1 MPACALRLPHRRAL
15 TLCIL
20 AACAAHPGTVL
31 AGQDNGGTRQH
42 AAGAGGAG
50 SSSPG
55 GGGAGG
61 AGSYYALNFF
71 GYGANGT
78 GGTGN
83 GGYNPGTNGS
93 NGLGGTGGTAGYTT
107 TRPSEFLNGAWNGT
121 AGGNGSNPGSGGG
134 GGGVGI
140 YFVSGNQ
147 QIDATASTRGGDGG
161 NGADDSGGGAGGGG
175 GGGSGAALTTGAV
188 LINYSSIT
196 GGNGGASGGSTNTE
210 TQGAGGGGGG
220 AGVWMAPTTTF
231 TNRGTVTGGNGG
243 IARDTGGAGGGGAGI
258 VSDNGGA
265 SIVNYGTVI
274 GGLSGTGVRAHAFDL
289 YGGNNVLALSTGTS
303 LTGDVYAYG
312 SSNELRLD
320 GSGSTGSNVS
330 GFDVVSAT
338 TNATWALNGAFLR
351 GGSTRFEIG
360 SGASATLAGAITG
373 SGDVTKNG
381 AGTLTLGGNNTYTGT
396 TTLNAGVLALTQSNS
411 ARAPYI
417 VNGGTLQLGSGAYNI
432 GNLSGTGGSIVGPG
446 VFNVQQS
453 TAATYAGDVGVTAFQ
468 KTGAATLTLAGNV
481 TSTQLTINTGT
492 LQLTNN
498 ANTRVIGG
506 NIVNQGTLAI
516 LGTAA
521 TTLSG
526 NLSGAG
532 NLTVGGT
539 GPVAL
544 GGNNSYTGGTTVA
557 SGSSVRATSNS
568 AFGSGTLAL
577 GGNNAL
583 ILATNGMSIGNAITL
598 GGATSLSVTT
608 GQSATLSGALS
619 GAGSIVK
626 SGDSTLTLSGN
637 NTYTGSTSLY
647 GGVLALTQSNNAR
660 AAYIITGGTLQLA
673 GTTYNL
679 GNLTGSGGSITG
691 AGLLSV
697 QQSTDATYAGNVA
710 IGTLSKTGSAWL
722 TLSGALNA
730 DHIVIDAGALRLSD
744 TGSART
750 ITADVVNQGIFSVIG
765 SVDQTLTGNLSGSG
779 SLAFGGSGLLTI
791 SGNNSYSGS
800 TFIDTSTHVRA
811 TSSSAF
817 GSGLVAG
824 AQFVLDFGADD
835 LSVANNFSLGSG
847 VNFNVDAGRIG
858 MLTGAISDI
867 SGLTKTGTG
876 TLVIDGHTTN
886 TVTTT
891 VDQGTLT
898 VGSATGSAAYLA
910 GDALVLSGATL
921 AGHGRV
927 DGDVTVIS
935 GGTISPGNSVGTL
948 SLGGDLTMQS
958 GSSLR
963 YELGSPGADFLHT
976 GIGDRISVG
985 GNASFDDVTLDLI
998 ATPGFGA
1005 GVYRLFDVG
1014 GVASFTNGGLQL
1026 GTTPANSLLT
1036 LRYLAADHAIDLL
1049 NTQGAALSF
1058 WNANGLASGS
1068 TMGGGNGIWSLTSVN
1083 FTDAS
1088 GSVTAPL
1095 SPQPGFAVFGGE
1107 AGTVALNSGAG
1118 DIAVTGLQIMSGG
1131 YRLTGAPLTLAGN
1144 ADGLATVRVGDGSA
1158 ASANVTATID
1168 SVIEGTHGLT
1178 KTDAGTLVLT
1188 ADNTWTGGVV
1198 VDGGTLSVARD
1209 ANLGDTSNALTL
1221 DGGVLR
1227 NTAAFVSDRH
1237 VAVGTSGGAIDTA
1250 SDLVLAQG
1258 ITGSGML
1265 HKLGAGTLLLTGTN
1279 TYTGGTSVDAG
1290 TLIVGDGA
1298 HAGSLIGPVVD
1309 NATLVFDRA
1318 DDVTFDGALSG
1329 AGQLVK
1335 RGAGSFA
1342 IGDGAAFTGT
1352 TRVDAGTLD
1361 LRGTLGGSVTLG
1373 SATALTGQGAIG
1385 ALVASNGSTISV
1397 AGDGTTGSLQVTGNV
1412 TLASASRY
1420 VVTVTPAGTSDLIA
1434 ANGTATLQGGLID
1447 ARFSGTTVKPST
1459 RYTIL
1464 TAAGGVSGTF
1474 DSVTVDKP
1482 FLTPS
1487 LSYGAQAVY
1496 LELDRNDVDFATL
1509 ATNQNAGSTATAIQ
1523 SQGIGGNLFDALAVL
1538 DNADVM
1544 PALDSL
1550 TGVVYASSRSARTD
1564 DARQVRD
1571 TVQRHL
1577 DADHDGQLP
1586 GSGAWTATW
1595 GHWGDV
1601 GGNSTIGFDRSRS
1614 NGGGLLAGVDRDLN
1628 GVRVGALGGAGNL
1641 STRSGNDSVNAKS
1654 RIAGVY
1660 ASADVGA
1667 WQLSAGA
1674 TYAWQRMDAH
1684 RGLDVPGLATQ
1695 HASARY
1701 DGNLAQGWLDAGYR
1715 IALSGASLTPF
1726 ANVARVRTQQ
1736 DGFTEQQADAALV
1749 TRGTRETTTVATVGL
1764 RSSVSVGDGIDAH
1777 AKLGYQRAYG
1787 DLTPIDRQRFLDGGD
1802 TFVIQGAPLA
1812 RNAGIADLG
1821 VNFVI
1826 GRHTTVGASYQG
1838 RFGGGSKD
1846 QGARLDVAVRW

>member
-1 MPACALRLPHRRAL
+1 MVVHRSQAAWRRPSSPLRAPGRRVL
-15 TLCIL
+15 TLCIV
-20 AACAAHPGTVL
+20 AACAAHPGAVF

-93 NGLGGTGGTAGYTT
+93 NGLGGAGGTAGYTT
-107 TRPSEFLNGAWNGT
+107 GGPSEFLSGAWNGT

-161 NGADDSGGGAGGGG
+161 TGADDSGGGAGGGG

-188 LINYSSIT
+188 LLNYSTIT
-196 GGNGGASGGSTNTE
+196 GGNGGASGRSTNTA

-220 AGVWMAPTTTF
+220 AGVWMAPTTLF

-320 GSGSTGSNVS
+320 GSGSTTSNVS

-373 SGDVTKNG
+373 GGDVTKNG
-381 AGTLTLGGNNTYTGT
+381 AGTLTLSGSNTYTGT
-396 TTLNAGVLALTQSNS
+396 TTLNAGGLALTQSNN
-411 ARAPYI
+411 ARAPYV
-417 VNGGTLQLGSGAYNI
+417 VNGGTLQLGSGTYNI
-432 GNLSGTGGSIVGPG
+432 GNLSGAGGSIVGPG
-446 VFNVQQS
+446 VFNVQES
-453 TAATYAGDVGVTAFQ
+453 AAATYAGDVSVTSFQ
-468 KTGAATLTLAGNV
+468 KTGAATLTLTGNV
-481 TSTQLTINTGT
+481 TSTQLAINTGT
-492 LQLTNN
+492 LQLTNT
-498 ANTRVIGG
+498 ANTRVVGG
-506 NIVNQGTLAI
+506 NIANQGTVAI

-539 GPVAL
+539 GPVSL

-557 SGSSVRATSNS
+557 SGSS
-568 AFGSGTLAL
+568 
-577 GGNNAL
+577 
-583 ILATNGMSIGNAITL
+583 
-598 GGATSLSVTT
+598 
-608 GQSATLSGALS
+608 
-619 GAGSIVK
+619 
-626 SGDSTLTLSGN
+626 
-637 NTYTGSTSLY
+637 
-647 GGVLALTQSNNAR
+647 
-660 AAYIITGGTLQLA
+660 
-673 GTTYNL
+673 
-679 GNLTGSGGSITG
+679 
-691 AGLLSV
+691 
-697 QQSTDATYAGNVA
+697 
-710 IGTLSKTGSAWL
+710 
-722 TLSGALNA
+722 
-730 DHIVIDAGALRLSD
+730 
-744 TGSART
+744 
-750 ITADVVNQGIFSVIG
+750 
-765 SVDQTLTGNLSGSG
+765 
-779 SLAFGGSGLLTI
+779 
-791 SGNNSYSGS
+791 
-800 TFIDTSTHVRA
+800 VRA

-835 LSVANNFSLGSG
+835 LSVVNNFSLGSG

-858 MLTGAISDI
+858 SLTGTISDI
-867 SGLTKTGTG
+867 SGLTKTGAG
-876 TLVIDGHTTN
+876 TLVIDGHTSN

-898 VGSATGSAAYLA
+898 VGSANGSAAYLA

-927 DGDVTVIS
+927 DGDVTVTP

-948 SLGGDLTMQS
+948 TVGGDLTMQS

-985 GNASFDDVTLDLI
+985 GDASFDDVTLDLI

-1014 GVASFTNGGLQL
+1014 GAASFTNGGLQL

-1049 NTQGAALSF
+1049 NTQGTTLSV
-1058 WNANGLASGS
+1058 WNANGLASAS
-1068 TMGGGNGIWSLTSVN
+1068 TMGGGNGTWSLTSVN
-1083 FTDAS
+1083 FTDAT
-1088 GSVTAPL
+1088 GSVTAPM
-1095 SPQPGFAVFGGE
+1095 SPQPGFGVFGGA
-1107 AGTVALNSGAG
+1107 AGTVTLEASAG
-1118 DIAVTGLQIMSGG
+1118 DIAVTGLQVMSDG
-1131 YRLTGAPLTLAGN
+1131 YRLTGAPLTLAGD

-1158 ASANVTATID
+1158 ASANLTATID
-1168 SVIEGTHGLT
+1168 SVIEGNHGLT

-1188 ADNTWTGGVV
+1188 ADNTWSGGVA
-1198 VDGGTLSVARD
+1198 VDGGTLSIARD
-1209 ANLGDTSNALTL
+1209 VNLGDTSNAVTL

-1227 NTAAFVSDRH
+1227 NTAAFTSDRH
-1237 VAVGTSGGAIDTA
+1237 VAVGSGGGGIDTT
-1250 SDLVLAQG
+1250 SDLALTQG
-1258 ITGSGML
+1258 ITGNGVL
-1265 HKLGAGTLLLTGTN
+1265 HKLGAGTLVLTGAN
-1279 TYTGGTSVDAG
+1279 TYSGGTSVDAG
-1290 TLIVGDGA
+1290 TLVVGDGA
-1298 HAGSLIGPVVD
+1298 HAGSLIGSVVD

-1342 IGDGAAFTGT
+1342 IADGAAFTGT

-1361 LRGTLGGSVTLG
+1361 LRGTLGGSVTL
-1373 SATALTGQGAIG
+1373 ANAAALTGQGAIG
-1385 ALVASNGSTISV
+1385 ALVASNGSTISI

-1412 TLASASRY
+1412 TLAAASRY
-1420 VVTVTPAGTSDLIA
+1420 VVTATPTGASDLIA
-1434 ANGTATLQGGLID
+1434 ANGNATLQGALVD
-1447 ARFSGTTVKPST
+1447 ARFIGTTLKPST

-1464 TAAGGVSGTF
+1464 TATGGVNGTF
-1474 DSVTVDKP
+1474 GSVTVDKP

-1487 LSYGAQAVY
+1487 LSYGTQAVY

-1509 ATNQNAGSTATAIQ
+1509 ATNQNARATATAIQ
-1523 SQGIGGNLFDALAVL
+1523 SQDIGGALFDTLAVL
-1538 DNADVM
+1538 DYADVM

-1550 TGVVYASSRSARTD
+1550 TGAVYASSRSARTD

-1577 DADHDGQLP
+1577 DATSDGQLP
-1586 GSGAWTATW
+1586 GNGAWTATW
-1595 GHWGDV
+1595 GRWGDV
-1601 GGNSTIGFDRSRS
+1601 GGSSTIGFERSRS
-1614 NGGGLLAGVDRDLN
+1614 NGGGLLAGVDRELD
-1628 GVRVGALGGAGNL
+1628 GVRVGALGGAGSL

-1660 ASADVGA
+1660 ASAEVNA

-1749 TRGTRETTTVATVGL
+1749 LRGTCETTTVATLGL
-1764 RSSVSVGDGIDAH
+1764 RSSVSLGDAVDAH

-1787 DLTPIDRQRFLDGGD
+1787 DLTPIERQRFLDGGD

-1821 VNFVI
+1821 VNFAI